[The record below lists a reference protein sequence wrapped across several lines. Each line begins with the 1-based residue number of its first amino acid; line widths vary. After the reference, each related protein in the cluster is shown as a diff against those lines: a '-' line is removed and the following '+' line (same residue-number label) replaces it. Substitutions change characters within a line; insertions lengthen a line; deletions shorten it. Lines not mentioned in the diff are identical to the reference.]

1 MNFPAIDPNRA
12 LEPELGGARVPGFS
26 CASDPARR
34 EVLAAR
40 KGDALE
46 YRLILASLLPVF
58 LVIEVASRLAPRRRA
73 TGASATAS
81 RGSVWEEA
89 KAAACRAV
97 PLAFMG

>member
-1 MNFPAIDPNRA
+1 MNGSTIDQ
-12 LEPELGGARVPGFS
+12 GFS
-26 CASDPARR
+26 SNLGAQLATGLASDTARC

-46 YRLILASLLPVF
+46 YRLILAGLLPVF
-58 LVIEVASRLAPRRRA
+58 LVIEVASRLFPMRGTNAAR
-73 TGASATAS
+73 TTT
-81 RGSVWEEA
+81 RGSIWEEA

>member
-1 MNFPAIDPNRA
+1 MNGSTIDPRQ
-12 LEPELGGARVPGFS
+12 GFS
-26 CASDPARR
+26 SNLGAELATGLASDPARR

-46 YRLILASLLPVF
+46 YRLILAGLLPVF
-58 LVIEVASRLAPRRRA
+58 LVIEVAARLFPARDAAR
-73 TGASATAS
+73 TTM
-81 RGSVWEEA
+81 RGSIWEEA

>member
-1 MNFPAIDPNRA
+1 MTMTPTIDTHVHRA
-12 LEPELGGARVPGFS
+12 PDA
-26 CASDPARR
+26 ARR

-46 YRLILASLLPVF
+46 YRLILAGLLPVF
-58 LVIEVASRLAPRRRA
+58 LVIEVVSRLVPRGAAAQGGTARR
-73 TGASATAS
+73 GP
-81 RGSVWEEA
+81 VWEEA

>member
-1 MNFPAIDPNRA
+1 MTMTPTIDTH
-12 LEPELGGARVPGFS
+12 GHQ
-26 CASDPARR
+26 ASDAARR

-46 YRLILASLLPVF
+46 YRLILAGLLPVF
-58 LVIEVASRLAPRRRA
+58 LVIEVVSRLVPHA
-73 TGASATAS
+73 GTAGTS
-81 RGSVWEEA
+81 TVKRGSVWEEA

>member
-1 MNFPAIDPNRA
+1 MNGSTIDPRH
-12 LEPELGGARVPGFS
+12 GFS
-26 CASDPARR
+26 SNLGAELATGLASDPARR

-46 YRLILASLLPVF
+46 YRLILAGLLPVF
-58 LVIEVASRLAPRRRA
+58 LVIEVASRLFPRRDADAGR
-73 TGASATAS
+73 TTK
-81 RGSVWEEA
+81 RGSIWEEA

>member
-1 MNFPAIDPNRA
+1 MTMTPTIDTHA
-12 LEPELGGARVPGFS
+12 HQ
-26 CASDPARR
+26 ASDAARR

-46 YRLILASLLPVF
+46 YRLILAGLLPVF
-58 LVIEVASRLAPRRRA
+58 LVIEIVSRLAPR
-73 TGASATAS
+73 GAAAAGGPAR

>member
-1 MNFPAIDPNRA
+1 MNTILDTG
-12 LEPELGGARVPGFS
+12 L
-26 CASDPARR
+26 DPASVRTRR

-46 YRLILASLLPVF
+46 YRLIMAGLVPVF
-58 LVIEVASRLAPRRRA
+58 LVIEVVSRLVPRRRA
-73 TGASATAS
+73 PDVPTTTS

>member
-1 MNFPAIDPNRA
+1 MTPTMDTRTAPATDA
-12 LEPELGGARVPGFS
+12 
-26 CASDPARR
+26 ARR

-46 YRLILASLLPVF
+46 YRLILAGLLPVF
-58 LVIEVASRLAPRRRA
+58 LVIEVVSRLIPRRHA
-73 TGASATAS
+73 TDAPAMR
-81 RGSVWEEA
+81 RGSVREEA

>member
-1 MNFPAIDPNRA
+1 MNTRTMDTRMEAAPDA
-12 LEPELGGARVPGFS
+12 
-26 CASDPARR
+26 ARR
-34 EVLAAR
+34 ELLAAR

-46 YRLILASLLPVF
+46 YRLILAGLLPVF
-58 LVIEVASRLAPRRRA
+58 LVIESFARLFPSGSGSGAAA
-73 TGASATAS
+73 TT

>member
-1 MNFPAIDPNRA
+1 MNFPAIDPNGA
-12 LEPELGGARVPGFS
+12 LEHELGGARIAGLSSAPE
-26 CASDPARR
+26 AARR
-34 EVLAAR
+34 EILAAR

-46 YRLILASLLPVF
+46 YRLILAGLLPVF
-58 LVIEVASRLAPRRRA
+58 LVIEVASRLAPRRRGPDA
-73 TGASATAS
+73 PTAR